1 VSAAD
6 IDALVGVV
14 HEFVEREVRPNAGA
28 LEETGNFPRDLFQG
42 LVDLGVVALTVPEQ
56 HGGLG
61 LDTRSYIAVL
71 EEISRGLIGLAG
83 TLVAHM
89 SVVGMLLRLGTDA
102 QVRSLLPRL
111 LAGDVGAMAMTEAG
125 AGSDVRGIRATAQNR
140 GGGYLLNGTKMFITS
155 GGRADLYIILL
166 RHGEGS
172 SLFLVENGTPGMTFG
187 PPLAKMGYHTSP
199 TAAIMLDDVEVPREN
214 LLGAPGRGIP
224 SILGALDTGRIGV
237 ATMAVGLARAALDD
251 AYSYIAH
258 REQFGHPVLDFQA
271 LEFMTADM
279 HIAMEAARQ
288 LVHHAADLKDGGH
301 DYSAA
306 ASTAKVFA
314 TDAAMRVTTDA
325 VQLLGGYGYTRE
337 YPVERYMREA
347 KMLQIVEG
355 TNQVQRVVIAKHMR
369 RTRLSSSQSGIREK
383 IDA

>member
-1 VSAAD
+1 MSATD

-28 LEETGNFPRDLFQG
+28 LEETGSFPRDLFQG

-61 LDTRSYIAVL
+61 LDTRSYVAVL

-125 AGSDVRGIRATAQNR
+125 AGSDVRGIRATAENR
-140 GGGYLLNGTKMFITS
+140 SDGYLLNGTKMFITS

-166 RHGEGS
+166 RHGKES
-172 SLFLVENGTPGMTFG
+172 SLFLVENGTAGMTFG

-199 TAAIMLDDVEVPREN
+199 TAAIMLDDVEVPPEN
-214 LLGAPGRGIP
+214 LLGTPGRGIP

-237 ATMAVGLARAALDD
+237 ATMAVGLARAAMDY
-251 AYSYIAH
+251 AYSYIAR

-279 HIAMEAARQ
+279 HIAVEAARQ
-288 LVHHAADLKDGGH
+288 LVHHAADLMDSGH

-369 RTRLSSSQSGIREK
+369 QTRLSSSQFGMREK